1 MTSIQFDL
9 GIIVPSIRPHSIR
22 RLYDSVA
29 AATNGLRVKFIVVGN
44 YTPDFE
50 CTHLMSLASPNMCV
64 HQGIVE
70 LADDCEYIKWSTD
83 DAVYFPN
90 ALNELISDMRGHNSF
105 GVVKYTEEGPPN
117 NITGKDDVYYTA
129 VTHDDLRRLPGVK
142 PSYRIAPVSVYKR
155 EDFMSLGGLDCRYEH
170 INLST
175 HDLAFRAQEFGISPV
190 ISRNVEMHCDSNS
203 SDVEHRPLDI
213 AHFHN
218 DYPIFAN
225 KYVRSL
231 KEEDIIIDIFNYTLY
246 PLVWRRFV

>member
-1 MTSIQFDL
+1 MSRFDL
-9 GIIVPSIRPHSIR
+9 GIIVPSIRPMSIR

-29 AATNGLRVKFIVVGN
+29 LAAKNITVKFIVVGN

-50 CTHLMSLASPNMCV
+50 CTHLMSLASPNRCV

-70 LADDCEYIKWSTD
+70 LADDCEYVKWSTD
-83 DAVYFPN
+83 DAVYFPDT
-90 ALNELISDMRGHNSF
+90 LDELISDMSDHDSF
-105 GVVKYTEEGPPN
+105 GVVKYTEEGPPGSPS
-117 NITGKDDVYYTA
+117 GKDDIYYTA

-142 PSYRIAPVSVYKR
+142 PSYKIAPVSVYKR
-155 EDFMSLGGLDCRYEH
+155 EDFISLGGLDCRYEH

-175 HDLAFRAQEFGISPV
+175 HDLAFRAQEYGLTPI
-190 ISRNVEMHCDSNS
+190 ISRNVVMHCDSNS

-225 KYVRSL
+225 KYMSPL
-231 KEEDIIIDIFNYTLY
+231 SEDSIVISIVNYTSC
-246 PLVWRRFV
+246 PSVWRRFV